1 MRRELLRIERF
12 WKNDPIPYSY
22 FHPHTYI
29 STKDSTY
36 IVFVFISII
45 FFAFPCFRFSLF
57 CIVSLSMIA
66 QILSPTP
73 TPTPTHI
80 FRQNIQPILFFPLV
94 FIILFSAFPCLRFI
108 ICCIFSLSMIEQFL
122 RMRSQRT
129 ASMKSHSLM
138 VKHVTM
144 LMSSCWCHYLTLL
157 WIQAS
162 KNKGLQESAA

>member
-1 MRRELLRIERF
+1 MKGSGKTTPSPTPTSTPTHIFRQ
-12 WKNDPIPYSY
+12 KTQPIL
-22 FHPHTYI
+22 FFL
-29 STKDSTY
+29 
-36 IVFVFISII
+36 FVSII
-45 FFAFPCFRFSLF
+45 YFFAFPCFRFSLF

-94 FIILFSAFPCLRFI
+94 FIILFSAFPCLRFF

-122 RMRSQRT
+122 RMRFPRT

-138 VKHVTM
+138 VKQVTM
-144 LMSSCWCHYLTLL
+144 LMSSC
-157 WIQAS
+157 
-162 KNKGLQESAA
+162 